1 MTRRMRTSK
10 AGLELVKSFEGL
22 RVRAVKLPDGRWTIG
37 YGHTQTARENL
48 RITRVDAEAV
58 LREYDLPPVEQ
69 TISQAVLAPLN
80 QNEFDALVSFVFNIG
95 TDAFEQSLVL
105 YHLNAGEPL
114 MAVDA
119 MSHWRKAYLNGRLS
133 VVDALVRRRA
143 MEQALFLKHPAGI
156 PAAPSRFIRPVED
169 GRSLGT
175 VKTAGK
181 PEAPIKPMRVPVAV
195 HTGADSVDVKTG
207 RAVEERVDDSEL
219 RLTRE
224 LGADEQASEKA
235 PALQTDEHRGPTPDE
250 ITRAISALAHPD
262 KVLEPETPELDDDL
276 DDEAVGPTPLELG
289 KPLQSEGD
297 TGKDNERLDPVP
309 TLSPPPFDTEHEDG
323 EGELPLLPN
332 VNYDPVD
339 EDGTHKGASIKMID
353 DLEPANIDPLVLER
367 AIVDANTDIHTEG
380 VVKSPRSVLYSLLGL
395 GGVILGAFSGYKLST
410 LLGSAG
416 SAQNATPIFASFAG
430 VVLGVFLVVSA
441 VYMMVRPKR

>member
-48 RITRVDAEAV
+48 RITRADAEAV

-69 TISQAVLAPLN
+69 VISQGVLAPLN

-95 TDAFEQSLVL
+95 ADAFEQSLVL
-105 YHLNAGEPL
+105 HHLNAGEPL

-156 PAAPSRFIRPVED
+156 PAVPSRFIRPVED
-169 GRSLGT
+169 GRALGT
-175 VKTAGK
+175 VKAAAK
-181 PEAPIKPMRVPVAV
+181 PEAPIKPMRAPRAMDA
-195 HTGADSVDVKTG
+195 GADKADVKIE
-207 RAVEERVDDSEL
+207 RAVEERVEDTKQ

-224 LGADEQASEKA
+224 LGALEQAPEKEPA
-235 PALQTDEHRGPTPDE
+235 PHINEHRGPTPDE

-262 KVLEPETPELDDDL
+262 KALEPEAPALE
-276 DDEAVGPTPLELG
+276 DEASEATPLELG
-289 KPLQSEGD
+289 KPLRDEDYEGD
-297 TGKDNERLDPVP
+297 DKRLDPVP
-309 TLSPPPFDTEHEDG
+309 TLSPPPFDTDTEDD
-323 EGELPLLPN
+323 EGDLPFLPN
-332 VNYDPVD
+332 VDYGPAD
-339 EDGTHKGASIKMID
+339 EDASEARAPIKIID
-353 DLEPANIDPLVLER
+353 DLEPASIDPLVLEQ
-367 AIVDANTDIHTEG
+367 AYVDANTDIHTEG
-380 VVKSPRSVLYSLLGL
+380 IVKSPRSALYSLLGL
-395 GGVILGAFSGYKLST
+395 GGLILGGLSGFKLNT
-410 LLGSAG
+410 LLGTAG
-416 SAQNATPIFASFAG
+416 PSSVNAAQNTGVVFASFAG
-430 VVLGVFLVVSA
+430 VVLGVFLVVTA
-441 VYMMVRPKR
+441 VYMLLRTKR

>member
-48 RITRVDAEAV
+48 RITRADAEAV

-69 TISQAVLAPLN
+69 MISQAVLAPLN

-105 YHLNAGEPL
+105 HHLNAGEPL
-114 MAVDA
+114 MAMDA

-169 GRSLGT
+169 GRSLEM
-175 VKTAGK
+175 VKTAAK
-181 PEAPIKPMRVPVAV
+181 AEAPIKPMRAPDTRYAE
-195 HTGADSVDVKTG
+195 AEKSDVKKE
-207 RAVEERVDDSEL
+207 RAVEERMDSSEL

-224 LGADEQASEKA
+224 LGSAELVTEKGPA
-235 PALQTDEHRGPTPDE
+235 PQVDEHRGPTPDE

-262 KVLEPETPELDDDL
+262 KVLEPEVPEFEDKA
-276 DDEAVGPTPLELG
+276 DEPAPLELG
-289 KPLQSEGD
+289 KPLQGADHASGD
-297 TGKDNERLDPVP
+297 GRLDPVP
-309 TLSPPPFDTEHEDG
+309 TLSPPPFDTENEDG
-323 EGELPLLPN
+323 EGDLPLLPN
-332 VNYDPVD
+332 VDYGPVD
-339 EDGTHKGASIKMID
+339 EDKVRKDAPLKIID
-353 DLEPANIDPLVLER
+353 DLEPANIDPLVLEQ
-367 AIVDANTDIHTEG
+367 AFVDANANIHTEG
-380 VVKSPRSVLYSLLGL
+380 VVKSPRSALYSLLGL
-395 GGVILGAFSGYKLST
+395 GGVVLGALSGFKLGT
-410 LLGSAG
+410 LLGSAD
-416 SAQNATPIFASFAG
+416 SAQNTTPIFASFAG
-430 VVLGVFLVVSA
+430 VVLGVFLVVTA
-441 VYMMVRPKR
+441 VYMMVRQKR